1 MGYDGYIE
9 VYPKQDDNP
18 DYVLQD
24 HTEFMRLPAPFESV
38 DFYHTDYSDFLHDPI
53 VDYYRSRHP
62 ELRDKH
68 LSCCYFKITPSICI
82 LLEQACGDSNHPN
95 ANFIRDELITRVADD
110 SPYEFYYFFD

>member
-24 HTEFMRLPAPFESV
+24 HTEFMRLPAPFEAV

-62 ELRDKH
+62 EVRDKRF
-68 LSCCYFKITPSICI
+68 SGGYFKITPAICI
-82 LLEQACGDSNHPN
+82 LLEQACGNSDHPN
-95 ANFIRDELITRVADD
+95 ANFIRDELITRVSDD
-110 SPYEFYYFFD
+110 SPYEFYYHFS